1 MRQGQVSAD
10 RKLGG
15 IKALFSASA
24 LGTVSSICGIISFIL
39 QLFSMP
45 SSTTG
50 ANIIA
55 VILGIIGLV
64 ISLLSIKFLI
74 ELKRYGEKG
83 RYYIQGKNV
92 YINMQNNITL
102 LQETGQ
108 KRVHTNIRVV
118 IMAVFLIMFIYL
130 IFSVG
135 TICTYLANNEDN
147 MLKAKMGNVYS
158 QVYVADYYYEAGKE
172 DESLYWYRK
181 ASESDN
187 KFGDIACNNLAFL
200 YWQKHKAEG
209 DLELYL
215 PQIYGLIKKAA
226 LNGNRTGVENL
237 YSFVYYFDLDEY
249 EFNEKDKKRIWDI
262 LIEDGF
268 INDPTNFR
276 QEVWEDAGIIV
287 SANRIM
293 FSDEYTKYTLRDI
306 SRALDKDDNTK
317 IITTRVCT
325 VEESNLKPDKMTLKY
340 DTSISK

>member
-1 MRQGQVSAD
+1 MRNRQVSDD
-10 RKLGG
+10 RKIGG
-15 IKALFSASA
+15 IKALFSASV

-39 QLFSMP
+39 QLFSIP
-45 SSTTG
+45 SSTTST
-50 ANIIA
+50 NIIA

-74 ELKRYGEKG
+74 ELKRCGEKG

-102 LQETGQ
+102 LHETGQ

-118 IMAVFLIMFIYL
+118 KIAVFLIIFIYL
-130 IFSVG
+130 IFSVS
-135 TICTYLANNEDN
+135 TIYKYLVNNEDN
-147 MLKAKMGNVYS
+147 MLKAKIGNVYS
-158 QVYVADYYYEAGKE
+158 QVYIADYYYEAGKE

-187 KFGDIACNNLAFL
+187 KFGNIACNNLAFL
-200 YWQKHKAEG
+200 YWQKHKAEE

-215 PQIYGLIKKAA
+215 SQIYGLIKKAA

-237 YSFVYYFDLDEY
+237 YSFVYCFDLDEY

-276 QEVWEDAGIIV
+276 QEAWEDAGTIV
-287 SANRIM
+287 STDRIM

-306 SRALDKDDNTK
+306 SRALDINDHTK
-317 IITTRVCT
+317 IITNMVYT
-325 VEESNLKPDKMTLKY
+325 VEESSLKPDKMSLKY
-340 DTSISK
+340 DTGIR